1 MAGNVAAYPGSFDP
15 FTLGHMDILQRAS
28 KLFETVYVVVA
39 HNANKSHLFSGD
51 QRLEIVERSVT
62 HLRDHYRMPEE
73 ADIRVRLHTGITSDF
88 LDEHNVDVV
97 IRGIRNATDL
107 DHEIKLEQYL
117 RRTSTAET
125 VYLTPRTRNLNTS
138 STLVRMFLQTGKF
151 EEAGRYMSTEAQ
163 KYIVDTLT

>member
-1 MAGNVAAYPGSFDP
+1 
-15 FTLGHMDILQRAS
+15 
-28 KLFETVYVVVA
+28 
-39 HNANKSHLFSGD
+39 
-51 QRLEIVERSVT
+51 
-62 HLRDHYRMPEE
+62 
-73 ADIRVRLHTGITSDF
+73 